1 MGKSWNLS
9 MAEAKCVPDLLPYL
23 QKRINSMCVSTA
35 EFRYSHSKTRLSD
48 YKAHHTLEQAGSPD
62 SPSGPFLGP
71 TKQLLW
77 LSPGFLQAFSLVYK
91 VLHLT
96 QAARSSSKR
105 CPPLSFLSKN
115 NSPKLSLR
123 QLFQVLITQG
133 RFRLGVQAPTR
144 ALPGCS

>member
-9 MAEAKCVPDLLPYL
+9 MAEAKCSPNLLPYL
-23 QKRINSMCVSTA
+23 QKHINFMCVSTA
-35 EFRYSHSKTRLSD
+35 EFHYSHSKTQLSD
-48 YKAHHTLEQAGSPD
+48 YEAHHTPEQSGSPD
-62 SPSGPFLGP
+62 SPSDPFLGP

-77 LSPGFLQAFSLVYK
+77 LRPGFPQAFSLMYK
-91 VLHLT
+91 VLYLT

-133 RFRLGVQAPTR
+133 RFRVGVQAPTR
-144 ALPGCS
+144 ALPSCL